1 MTNITMLVHDRPE
14 ITNQCLST
22 LWKYSGTPH
31 DYNLTVVNDASA
43 QETTNLL
50 WEWEAT
56 KAFGMRLVYNEK
68 TNGTGNARNQ
78 SVLESEQ
85 AFGRGDYLYLT
96 DNDCYF
102 LPDWL
107 DNLIESYEH
116 AHKIGFRVLGAYNH
130 PYNAQAIRA
139 YPTRLT
145 RDNRQFELRENY
157 ALGGMMSYLM
167 TWSTWDQFGPFVSTP
182 PGAVRQSED
191 FEICQRIRN
200 AGYKVGCIYPH
211 IVINTGRT
219 DSFGEQAVGAECVPD
234 VPGVIIQ

>member
-1 MTNITMLVHDRPE
+1 MTNITMLVHDRWE
-14 ITNQCLST
+14 ITDQTIKT
-22 LWKYSGTPH
+22 LWCNTNEYT
-31 DYNLTVVNDASA
+31 LTVIDDASLVL
-43 QETTNLL
+43 TRDMLR
-50 WEWEAT
+50 EWKDVSFPE
-56 KAFGMRLVYNEK
+56 MHLVRNEQ

-85 AFGRGDYLYLT
+85 RFGRGDYLYLT

-102 LPDWL
+102 LPNWL
-107 DNLIESYEH
+107 DNLIEAYEH
-116 AHKIGFRVLGAYNH
+116 AHKLGFRVLGAYNH

-145 RDNRQFELRENY
+145 LDPRQFELRENY

-211 IVINTGRT
+211 LVINTGRT
-219 DSFGEQAVGAECVPD
+219 DSFGQQAVGAECVPD
-234 VPGVIIQ
+234 IPGILIQ